1 MSFHKRVQQITYK
14 ITKSDTTK
22 IVKIIG
28 NNHLILE
35 EKLEKISPLINVT
48 HSSDKSFI
56 ASRIAKYINT
66 YQFSSVCDFGGGNGE
81 FLEALGK
88 SLKTKEFE
96 KVCIESNTEWYE
108 PYQFN
113 KEGIKYIL
121 WNSKNE
127 LELNYDIV
135 FAISVL
141 HHLDTQEKNIFFSSM
156 PKGTLLII
164 KEHDVRN
171 SIDADVINWEHHLYH
186 LSKSSDIASY
196 LKAYKTNFISKSKL
210 IEELKMYDFDIVDE
224 FGRLFDKSI
233 DTKNPSCLYWLVV
246 RKN

>member
-14 ITKSDTTK
+14 ITKSDTTQ
-22 IVKIIG
+22 IMKIIC
-28 NNHLILE
+28 NNLLTFH
-35 EKLEKISPLINVT
+35 EKLEKISPLIKVT

-66 YQFSSVCDFGGGNGE
+66 YQFNNVCDFGGGNGE
-81 FLEALGK
+81 FLEALDK
-88 SLKTKEFE
+88 SLKIKEFE

-108 PYQFN
+108 PYKFD
-113 KEGIKYIL
+113 KEGIRYEL
-121 WNSKNE
+121 WDSKNE
-127 LELNYDIV
+127 LKLNYDIV

-141 HHLDTQEKNIFFSSM
+141 HHLDNQEKHKFFSSIA
-156 PKGTLLII
+156 KGTLLII
-164 KEHDVRN
+164 KEHDVRT
-171 SIDADVINWEHHLYH
+171 SIDTDVINWEHHLYH

-233 DTKNPSCLYWLVV
+233 DAKNPSCLYWLVV